1 MIIDD
6 FDLMGMTLAPLET
19 QPVLVVDADAK
30 LTLTIASQSFQP
42 VARQCRE
49 IVQAI
54 GVIEHFE
61 FPPCH
66 GFNRLEAPDPYIL
79 KEPLRLAVFE

>member
-1 MIIDD
+1 
-6 FDLMGMTLAPLET
+6 MGMAIAPLET
-19 QPVLVVDADAK
+19 DPVLVVDADAI
-30 LTLTIASQSFQP
+30 LTLTSTAQRFQP

-49 IVQAI
+49 IVQAV
-54 GVIEHFE
+54 GVMEHFQ

-66 GFNRLEAPDPYIL
+66 GFNCLETPDPSIL

>member
-1 MIIDD
+1 MAI
-6 FDLMGMTLAPLET
+6 APLET
-19 QPVLVVDADAK
+19 HSVLVVYADAI
-30 LTLTIASQSFQP
+30 LSLTITAQSFQP
-42 VARQCRE
+42 VARQGRE
-49 IVQAI
+49 IVQAV

-66 GFNRLEAPDPYIL
+66 GFNRLETPDPYIL